1 MESWAR
7 AGHEAMKTSVIIST
21 YNSPLWLQ
29 KVLWGYFA
37 QDNTDFEIIIA
48 DDGSDASTGE
58 LLTEM
63 ARSSPVPITHVWQPD
78 DGFRKCAIINKAIA
92 VARGDRI
99 LTTDGDCVPRRD
111 FIGVHARYARPD
123 RFLSGGYFKLGEDLS
138 NSLDRDLI
146 EDQRAFSA
154 SWLVRRGMPI
164 NTKAFKLVAAP
175 PFDTLL
181 NRIVPTRRT
190 WNGHNAS
197 CDRSLAIRVNGFNED
212 MQYGGLDGEFGVR
225 LGHTGV
231 FGDQI
236 RYSAVVLHLHHGRGY
251 VTPEMIE
258 NSRAVR
264 RRTREEKKRRAD
276 RGLDQWL
283 RPDGEV
289 TLAPDDRLVR
299 L

>member
-1 MESWAR
+1 
-7 AGHEAMKTSVIIST
+7 MKTSVIIST

-29 KVLWGYFA
+29 KVLWGYFV
-37 QDNTDFEIIIA
+37 QDDTNFEIIVA

-63 ARSSPVPITHVWQPD
+63 ARFSPVPITHVWQPD
-78 DGFRKCAIINKAIA
+78 DDFRKCVILNKAIA

-111 FIGVHARYARPD
+111 FIRVHARYARPD
-123 RFLSGGYFKLGEDLS
+123 RFLSGGYFKLGRELS
-138 NSLDRDLI
+138 DSIDRDLI
-146 EDQRAFSA
+146 QGQRAFSA
-154 SWLVRRGMPI
+154 PWLARRGMPI
-164 NTKAFKLVAAP
+164 NTKAFKLIAVS

-181 NRIVPTRRT
+181 NGVVPTRRT

-212 MQYGGLDGEFGVR
+212 MRYGGLDGEFGMR
-225 LGHTGV
+225 LNHLGV
-231 FGDQI
+231 LGDQI

-251 VTPEMIE
+251 VTPEMLE
-258 NSRAVR
+258 KSRAVR
-264 RRTREEKKRRAD
+264 RRTRDGKKTWAD

-289 TLAPDDRLVR
+289 TLAAGDRLVR
-299 L
+299 F